1 MIHLLV
7 RVDRAE
13 EVEGVEDVE
22 DVEVEVAGAV
32 GVVREVAAAVAA
44 VREGR
49 VVEGEEEEE
58 AEGEAEIKVREDIR
72 MPRGQGGM
80 IRRCREW
87 ALSSYTIGISEI
99 IPSSIPSQHH
109 SHAHCPLK

>member
-1 MIHLLV
+1 MIHLLALL
-7 RVDRAE
+7 DRAE
-13 EVEGVEDVE
+13 EAEGVGV
-22 DVEVEVAGAV
+22 VEVEEV
-32 GVVREVAAAVAA
+32 VVREAVVGAVAA

-72 MPRGQGGM
+72 TPQGRGGM